1 MNEEQHLPFWKYVFT
16 KEKVVIVPQTG
27 SRSSHIHRQRGLYL
41 YQMDYYTTLKE
52 RLQVLH
58 ELEPKYFQIEL
69 DK

>member
-1 MNEEQHLPFWKYVFT
+1 M
-16 KEKVVIVPQTG
+16 IVPQTG

-58 ELEPKYFQIEL
+58 KLEPKYFQIEL